1 MALKSRGETKQEK
14 ATITTKQKPKPIRE
28 NSYEEQMGVSAQ
40 VKATVFLS
48 RSWSRETGPGY
59 DFGTQPIAVN
69 NTL

>member
-1 MALKSRGETKQEK
+1 
-14 ATITTKQKPKPIRE
+14 
-28 NSYEEQMGVSAQ
+28 MGVSAQ

-48 RSWSRETGPGY
+48 RSWSLETGPGY